1 MLHVDFVR
9 TRSEICSEHVS
20 SCLHIKFGLCITA
33 AGGLA
38 RFLCNSHLNELQV
51 HSNSE
56 SVKSLPH
63 HSGHGEALEE
73 ESFAAVTVSLKDHEV
88 SVMADLSS
96 QRPEE

>member
-1 MLHVDFVR
+1 MHHCSRR
-9 TRSEICSEHVS
+9 T
-20 SCLHIKFGLCITA
+20 GLFP
-33 AGGLA
+33 LQ
-38 RFLCNSHLNELQV
+38 LSLSHLNELQV